1 MENKRK
7 GIGIIGV
14 GNMGQA
20 LLDGVL
26 KSEAVDKSDIY
37 IYDSNKEKV
46 SEVAKKYGVTVSDNK
61 KIASQC
67 SLCLIAV
74 KPDKASDV
82 LAEIGKYIGDD
93 TLILSIVA
101 GLTTTAAENILGGKR
116 KFIRAMPNMSV
127 QVGEG
132 ATAISAG
139 RYASQKDMDFVMKI
153 LSRTGRVWVLNENKM
168 DAVTGLSGSGPA
180 YIFQII
186 EAMSDGGVFEGLPRD
201 KALEIAA
208 QTVLGAAKTVLE
220 TGLHPAVLKDMVTSP
235 GGTTIEGIMSMERA
249 GVRKAMMEAV
259 IASSEKS
266 KKLNEK
272 K

>member
-1 MENKRK
+1 METKRT
-7 GIGIIGV
+7 GVGFIGV

-26 KSEAVDKSDIY
+26 KAEIVNKNEIY
-37 IYDSNKEKV
+37 ISDSDKVKV
-46 SEVAKKYGVTVSDNK
+46 SEVASKYGVTISDNK
-61 KIASQC
+61 KLATQC
-67 SLCLIAV
+67 YLCFIAV
-74 KPDKASDV
+74 KPDKAADV
-82 LAEIGKYIGDD
+82 LAEVGKYINDE

-101 GLTTTAAENILGGKR
+101 GLSTAAAENILGGKR

-139 RYASQKDMDFVMKI
+139 RYVSQKDMDFVMKI
-153 LSRTGRVWVLNENKM
+153 LSRTGKVWILNENKM

-220 TGLHPAVLKDMVTSP
+220 TGLHPAILKDMVTSP
-235 GGTTIEGIMSMERA
+235 GGTTIEGILSMERA
-249 GVRKAMMEAV
+249 GVRRAMMEAV

-272 K
+272 N